1 MHIRRQAILL
11 FICLCGTIYGCRP
24 KPAAPLRPGSPDA
37 ATSPVV
43 KELQHL
49 IDSGASWDGP
59 QATHRLTQLKS
70 SALQAGPVASG
81 YYYYLEGIHYWYAD
95 SNQAAINSFTRML
108 PIKPLDTSQLT
119 ELIILQQLGLLQV
132 RLASKIDD
140 STFTRL
146 FHLLSLT
153 EKYQYTGSWRV
164 YDLAA
169 EIYFRFG
176 DYDKAETYAAM
187 ARDSYPIAD
196 DYFRLSLF
204 MEERSRIYER
214 RHQYR
219 QALQYQDSAL
229 QYALQQPDTIRLA
242 TVYSA
247 LGVLY
252 EKTGD
257 KPRGH
262 ALMEKAFNIKEKIN
276 KVSFQEYIN
285 YGQLYQE
292 KKNYPLALQYLG
304 KALEKARQANN
315 SGNLSTAFD
324 AIHQIYYDNGDYKN
338 AIRYLDSAADMAL
351 AEQEDRQLRKI
362 VEIQALNE
370 LKVQQH
376 KTLDL
381 SRQYNSQAIIVRQ
394 QQVIL
399 LIIIILLVLGLLI
412 TFLLIRQRKLVTQK
426 MSIELEQRLLRS
438 QMEPHFIFN
447 TLSVLQSFIRRD
459 EKEKSVKYLN
469 KFARLLRLNLENSR
483 HNLVR
488 LQQETEALE
497 NYLSLQAVR
506 FDNLFSYTIIDIPPD
521 ESSGICIPP
530 MLLQP
535 FVENA
540 IQHGMRNIAHRGH
553 IAITLQLQGDLL
565 HCVIEDNG
573 QGLQPAKNKEKN
585 SLSSII
591 TQERLKILSIQTGK
605 LASLTITDK
614 AAEGRTGVRVTLIIP
629 TQRC

>member
-1 MHIRRQAILL
+1 MHIRLSAALL
-11 FICLCGTIYGCRP
+11 IMCLCGGLFGCQSGPQAPSGSDTI
-24 KPAAPLRPGSPDA
+24 
-37 ATSPVV
+37 TTVSPVV
-43 KELQHL
+43 TELQHL
-49 IDSGASWDGP
+49 IDSSARWDGP
-59 QATHRLTQLKS
+59 EASTRLEQLKN
-70 SALQAGPVASG
+70 SALHAGPLASG
-81 YYYYLEGIHYWYAD
+81 YYYYLEGLHHWYAD
-95 SNQAAINSFTRML
+95 SNQAALNSFAQML
-108 PIKPLDTSQLT
+108 PGKLSDTSQFADLM
-119 ELIILQQLGLLQV
+119 ILQQLGQLQV

-146 FHLLSLT
+146 FNLIALA
-153 EKYQYTGSWRV
+153 EQYQYSGSWRV

-176 DYDKAETYAAM
+176 DNDKAETYASM
-187 ARDSYPIAD
+187 ARDSYPYPD

-204 MEERSRIYER
+204 MEERSRIFER
-214 RHQYR
+214 RHQFKE
-219 QALQYQDSAL
+219 ALLYQDSAL
-229 QYALQQPDTIRLA
+229 QYASRQPDTIRLA
-242 TVYSA
+242 SVYSA

-252 EKTGD
+252 EKTGRQQ
-257 KPRGH
+257 PGH
-262 ALMEKAFNIKEKIN
+262 ALMEKAFRIKERHH
-276 KVSFQEYIN
+276 KVSFQEYVN
-285 YGQLYQE
+285 YGQLFQE
-292 KKNYPLALQYLG
+292 KKDYTTALQYLG
-304 KALEKARQANN
+304 NALEKARQAHN
-315 SGNLSTAFD
+315 SGNLSTAYH
-324 AIHQIYYDNGDYKN
+324 AIYQVYYEKGDYKT
-338 AIRYLDSAADMAL
+338 AIHYLDSAANMAL
-351 AEQEDRQLRKI
+351 TEQEERQLRKI

-370 LKVQQH
+370 LKAQQQ
-376 KTLDL
+376 KTLGL
-381 SRQYNSQAIIVRQ
+381 SRQYNNQATIVRQ

-399 LIIIILLVLGLLI
+399 LIVGILVILGLLI
-412 TFLLIRQRKLVTQK
+412 TFLLIRQRKLVNQK

-488 LQQETEALE
+488 IQQETEALE

-506 FDNLFSYTIIDIPPD
+506 FDNLFAYTINDIPSE
-521 ESSGICIPP
+521 ESSGVCIPP

-573 QGLQPAKNKEKN
+573 QGLQPARNKEKD
-585 SLSSII
+585 SLSSTI

-614 AAEGRTGVRVTLIIP
+614 ASEGRTGVRVTLIIP

>member
-1 MHIRRQAILL
+1 MYIRRLSILL
-11 FICLCGTIYGCRP
+11 IISLCCAVCGCQP
-24 KPAAPLRPGSPDA
+24 QPAAPPPAGQGVTTP
-37 ATSPVV
+37 PVIR
-43 KELQHL
+43 ELQHL
-49 IDSGASWDGP
+49 IDSGARWDGP
-59 QATHRLTQLKS
+59 QAARRLAALKD
-70 SALQAGPVASG
+70 SALRAGPVASG
-81 YYYYLEGIHYWYAD
+81 YYYFLEGIHYWYAD
-95 SNQAAINSFTRML
+95 SNQAAINSFNQML
-108 PIKPLDTSQLT
+108 PAGRPDTGQPADLV
-119 ELIILQQLGLLQV
+119 ILQQLGWLQV
-132 RLASKIDD
+132 RLTSKIDD
-140 STFTRL
+140 STFSRL
-146 FHLLSLT
+146 FHLISLA
-153 EKYQYTGSWRV
+153 EQHQYAGSWRV

-187 ARDSYPIAD
+187 ARDSYPVTD

-242 TVYSA
+242 TVYGA

-252 EKTGD
+252 EKNGD

-276 KVSFQEYIN
+276 KVSFREYLN
-285 YGQLYQE
+285 YGQLHQE
-292 KKNYPLALQYLG
+292 KKDYSAALHYFG
-304 KALEKARQANN
+304 KALEKARKDNN
-315 SGNLSTAFD
+315 AGNLSDAYD
-324 AIHQIYYDNGDYKN
+324 AIRQVYYDKGDYKT
-338 AIRYLDSAADMAL
+338 AISYLDSAANMAL
-351 AEQEDRQLRKI
+351 EEQEDRQLRKI
-362 VEIQALNE
+362 VEIQALND
-370 LKVQQH
+370 LKVQQQ
-376 KTLDL
+376 KTTDL
-381 SRQYNSQAIIVRQ
+381 SRQYNNQAIIVRQ

-399 LIIIILLVLGLLI
+399 LIITILLALGLLI

-506 FDNLFSYTIIDIPPD
+506 FDNLFGYTIHDIPAE

-553 IAITLQLQGDLL
+553 ISITLQLQGDQL

-573 QGLQPAKNKEKN
+573 QGLQPPKNKDKN

-605 LASLTITDK
+605 QASLSITDK
-614 AAEGRTGVRVTLIIP
+614 AGEGRTGVRVTLIIP

>member
-1 MHIRRQAILL
+1 MYICRQAIFL
-11 FICLCGTIYGCRP
+11 FFFLCCAVYGCRP
-24 KPAAPLRPGSPDA
+24 KPAAPQLPGSPN
-37 ATSPVV
+37 TTTPPVV

-49 IDSGASWDGP
+49 IDSGARWDGP
-59 QATHRLTQLKS
+59 QATERLAQLKS

-81 YYYYLEGIHYWYAD
+81 YYYYLEGIHHWYAD

-108 PIKPLDTSQLT
+108 PVKPLDTSQLT
-119 ELIILQQLGLLQV
+119 DLIILQQLGLLQV
-132 RLASKIDD
+132 RLASKVDD

-146 FHLLSLT
+146 FHLIALA
-153 EKYQYTGSWRV
+153 EKYQYASSWRV

-169 EIYFRFG
+169 EVYLRFG

-187 ARDSYPIAD
+187 ARDSYPVAD

-204 MEERSRIYER
+204 MEKRARIYER

-247 LGVLY
+247 LGMLY

-292 KKNYPLALQYLG
+292 KKDYPQALQYLG
-304 KALEKARQANN
+304 KALDKARQANN
-315 SGNLSTAFD
+315 SGNLSIAFD
-324 AIHQIYYDNGDYKN
+324 AIHQIYYDKGDYKT
-338 AIRYLDSAADMAL
+338 AILYLDSAADMAL
-351 AEQEDRQLRKI
+351 AEQEERQLRKI
-362 VEIQALNE
+362 VEIQALND
-370 LKVQQH
+370 LKVQQQ
-376 KTLDL
+376 KTMDL
-381 SRQYNSQAIIVRQ
+381 SRQYNNQAIIARQ
-394 QQVIL
+394 QQIIL

-506 FDNLFSYTIIDIPPD
+506 FDNLFGYTIHDIPPE

-573 QGLQPAKNKEKN
+573 QGLQPAKHKEKN

-614 AAEGRTGVRVTLIIP
+614 AGEGRTGVRVTLIIP

>member
-1 MHIRRQAILL
+1 MYICRPSILL
-11 FICLCGTIYGCRP
+11 IISLCCAVCGCRP
-24 KPAAPLRPGSPDA
+24 QPAAPPPATGQSP
-37 ATSPVV
+37 TIPPVV
-43 KELQHL
+43 RELQHL
-49 IDSGASWDGP
+49 IDSGARWDGP
-59 QATHRLTQLKS
+59 QATQRLSQLKED
-70 SALQAGPVASG
+70 ALQAGPVASG
-81 YYYYLEGIHYWYAD
+81 YYYYLEGTHYWYAD
-95 SNQAAINSFTRML
+95 SNQAAIHSFNRML
-108 PIKPLDTSQLT
+108 PVKPTDTGQLT
-119 ELIILQQLGLLQV
+119 DLIILQQLGLLQV

-146 FHLLSLT
+146 FHLISLA
-153 EKYQYTGSWRV
+153 EQYQYAGSWRV

-187 ARDSYPIAD
+187 ARDSYPVTD

-229 QYALQQPDTIRLA
+229 QYALRQPDTIRLA

-252 EKTGD
+252 EKNGD

-285 YGQLYQE
+285 YGQLHQE
-292 KKNYPLALQYLG
+292 KKDYSAALHFLG
-304 KALEKARQANN
+304 KALEKARQADNA
-315 SGNLSTAFD
+315 GNLSAAYD
-324 AIHQIYYDNGDYKN
+324 AIRHVYYDKGDYKT
-338 AIRYLDSAADMAL
+338 AISYLDSAADMAL

-376 KTLDL
+376 KTTDL
-381 SRQYNSQAIIVRQ
+381 SRQYNNQAIIVRQ

-399 LIIIILLVLGLLI
+399 LIITILLVLGLLI

-506 FDNLFSYTIIDIPPD
+506 FDNLFGYTIHDIPAE

-573 QGLQPAKNKEKN
+573 QGLQPAKNKDKN

-614 AAEGRTGVRVTLIIP
+614 ASEGRTGVRVTLVIP

>member
-1 MHIRRQAILL
+1 MYIRRQAILFL
-11 FICLCGTIYGCRP
+11 ICLCGTFYGCRP
-24 KPAAPLRPGSPDA
+24 KPAGPPSSGSSDATAP
-37 ATSPVV
+37 PVV
-43 KELQHL
+43 KALQHL
-49 IDSGASWDGP
+49 IDSGARWDGP
-59 QATHRLTQLKS
+59 QATQRLLQLKNN
-70 SALQAGPVASG
+70 ALQAGPVASG
-81 YYYYLEGIHYWYAD
+81 YYYYLEGMHYWYAD

-108 PIKPLDTSQLT
+108 PVKPLDTSQLT
-119 ELIILQQLGLLQV
+119 DLIILQQLGLLQV

-146 FHLLSLT
+146 FHLIALT
-153 EKYQYTGSWRV
+153 EKYQYASSWRV

-169 EIYFRFG
+169 EVYYRFG

-187 ARDSYPIAD
+187 ARDSYPVAD

-292 KKNYPLALQYLG
+292 KKEYPLALHYLG

-324 AIHQIYYDNGDYKN
+324 AIHQIYYDKGDYKT
-338 AIRYLDSAADMAL
+338 AILYLDSAADMAL

-381 SRQYNSQAIIVRQ
+381 SRQYNNQAIIVRQ

-426 MSIELEQRLLRS
+426 MNIELEQRLLRS

-497 NYLSLQAVR
+497 NYLSLQSVR
-506 FDNLFSYTIIDIPPD
+506 FDNLFGYTIIDIPPE

-573 QGLQPAKNKEKN
+573 QGLQPAKHKEKN

-614 AAEGRTGVRVTLIIP
+614 ASEGRTGVRVTLIIP

>member
-1 MHIRRQAILL
+1 MHIGRQAILL
-11 FICLCGTIYGCRP
+11 FICFCCTFCACRP
-24 KPAAPLRPGSPDA
+24 KSADQQPSGPADVA
-37 ATSPVV
+37 AAPVV

-49 IDSGASWDGP
+49 IDSGANWDGP
-59 QATHRLTQLKS
+59 QAMDRLARLKG

-81 YYYYLEGIHYWYAD
+81 YYYYLEGMHYWYAD
-95 SNQAAINSFTRML
+95 SNQAAISSFTRML
-108 PIKPLDTSQLT
+108 PVKPTDTSQLAD
-119 ELIILQQLGLLQV
+119 LVILQQLGLLQI

-146 FHLLSLT
+146 FHLIALA
-153 EKYQYTGSWRV
+153 EKYQYAGSWRV

-187 ARDSYPIAD
+187 ARDSYPAAD

-229 QYALQQPDTIRLA
+229 QYALQQPDTVRLA

-285 YGQLYQE
+285 YGQLHQE
-292 KKNYPLALQYLG
+292 KKDYPLALQYLH

-315 SGNLSTAFD
+315 NGNMSVAFNG
-324 AIHQIYYDNGDYKN
+324 IYQVYYDKGDYKN
-338 AIRYLDSAADMAL
+338 AVRYLDSAAETAL

-376 KTLDL
+376 KTQDL
-381 SRQYNSQAIIVRQ
+381 SRQYNNQAIIARQ

-506 FDNLFSYTIIDIPPD
+506 FDNLFGYTIHDIPSE

-614 AAEGRTGVRVTLIIP
+614 AGEGRTGVRVTLIIP